1 MREHNLDTYS
11 REGKGVESYI
21 HSASRNKLKNYN
33 SNLRYSVCNTF
44 KISRPLIVS
53 HNINNQ

>member
-1 MREHNLDTYS
+1 MSTNNVDTYS
-11 REGKGVESYI
+11 PETKEVESCI
-21 HSASRNKLKNYN
+21 NIASPNKLKDYN

-53 HNINNQ
+53 HNINHQ

>member
-53 HNINNQ
+53 IT